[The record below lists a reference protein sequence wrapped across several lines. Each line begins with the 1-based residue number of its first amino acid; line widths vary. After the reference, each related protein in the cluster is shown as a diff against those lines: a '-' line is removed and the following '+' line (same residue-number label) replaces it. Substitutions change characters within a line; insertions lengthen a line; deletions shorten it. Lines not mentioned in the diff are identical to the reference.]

1 MSKKLLNP
9 AIVLAQ
15 NIFKRV
21 DFLNNAKGPSIIC
34 LFVHRDKGP
43 VGGTI
48 TSDLKYPAALNISK
62 NTKSHRQSMNNR
74 FQYTLF
80 DWTFHGLVLFGTYTV
95 TYWGSSSAI
104 SFLLLLQNNRLNTD
118 LKIYNIQ
125 VLYYIVLRQSFS
137 KFQLCLPFNSQPLS

>member
-1 MSKKLLNP
+1 M
-9 AIVLAQ
+9 AQ

-21 DFLNNAKGPSIIC
+21 DFYLSLIIC
-34 LFVHRDKGP
+34 LFAHRDKGLS
-43 VGGTI
+43 GWHKLA

-95 TYWGSSSAI
+95 TY
-104 SFLLLLQNNRLNTD
+104 
-118 LKIYNIQ
+118 
-125 VLYYIVLRQSFS
+125 
-137 KFQLCLPFNSQPLS
+137 